1 MGTSANYEY
10 QHLHMRDRL
19 LFSDLGQCDI
29 RIGQCE
35 LSVLSLQYSNTGGSV
50 LQYWHVS
57 TVPFVNL
64 FSTARATA
72 NLFMNFYHLNV
83 G

>member
-1 MGTSANYEY
+1 MGWLWQDKEKTNATSGRAN
-10 QHLHMRDRL
+10 MKN
-19 LFSDLGQCDI
+19 
-29 RIGQCE
+29 GQCE
-35 LSVLSLQYSNTGGSV
+35 LSLLSLQYSNTGGSV

-57 TVPFVNL
+57 TASFVNL

-72 NLFMNFYHLNV
+72 NLFMNFYLLNV